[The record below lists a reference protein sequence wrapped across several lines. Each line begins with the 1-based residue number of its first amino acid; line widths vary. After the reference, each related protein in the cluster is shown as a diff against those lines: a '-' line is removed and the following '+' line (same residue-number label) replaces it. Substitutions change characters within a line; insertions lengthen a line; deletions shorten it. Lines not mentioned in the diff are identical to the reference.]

1 MLMREEKSALD
12 KPVERSRPKLQ
23 NRKLSP
29 QLEEIG
35 TKVAGGR
42 NRDNHTLPP
51 VQQSQELLASLSA
64 RPHTPQHAAGSRG
77 AASLLHTT
85 HDHAQVGRFH
95 DNSDTAGLENF
106 RDC

>member
-1 MLMREEKSALD
+1 MLIREEKPALD

-23 NRKLSP
+23 NRKLPP
-29 QLEEIG
+29 QPEKNG
-35 TKVAGGR
+35 TKVGGDG

-51 VQQSQELLASLSA
+51 VQQGQELLASLSA
-64 RPHTPQHAAGSRG
+64 RPHTPQHAAGGRG

-85 HDHAQVGRFH
+85 HDHAQVGGFH
-95 DNSDTAGLENF
+95 DNSDAAGLENF